1 LPISTINNIKT
12 WIIIAIITV
21 GTFFLIGFILANY
34 TDSNVPWWDAFTT
47 ALSFVATWML
57 ARKKIENWIFWIVV
71 DATSVAL
78 YIYKQLYPTTILFV
92 LLTFLA
98 VVGYIQWRK
107 ELKNME
113 IKKDI

>member
-1 LPISTINNIKT
+1 
-12 WIIIAIITV
+12 
-21 GTFFLIGFILANY
+21 
-34 TDSNVPWWDAFTT
+34 
-47 ALSFVATWML
+47 
-57 ARKKIENWIFWIVV
+57 
-71 DATSVAL
+71 VAL